1 MAERILNWGLLS
13 TANINRALITPLRAS
28 PRNRLTAVASRD
40 LAHAQ
45 AYAAERDIPRAFGS
59 YEAMLADPDIDV
71 VYISLPNSL
80 HAEWSIKAMQA
91 GKHVLCEKPLA
102 VTLAEVDAMTA
113 AARSTGRVLAEAFM
127 YRHHPQTLK
136 VKELVESGVIGRL
149 QVIRGGFTFPLSNP
163 ANVRLIPELGGG
175 GIWDV
180 GCYPISFTRTI
191 AGAAPVEVFGW
202 QVTGESGVD
211 VVFTG
216 QMRFPNGVLGQF
228 DSGFRSPERMLM
240 EFLGSEG
247 ALSLTNSFKPGLNAE
262 INLLRNDGTTE
273 VIIVPGQELYIGEV
287 EDMYDA
293 IVHGKPTRVTLA
305 DSRVNVATILALL
318 QSAREG
324 TPVTL
329 STRKARRVSETLR
342 ALQSTPSRTR
352 TRNLVLSLP
361 HQISLTR
368 LGRRLWS
375 GLYLGRLSPGAYSL
389 YGIWRNSS
397 AIRTFL
403 A

>member
-1 MAERILNWGLLS
+1 
-13 TANINRALITPLRAS
+13 
-28 PRNRLTAVASRD
+28 
-40 LAHAQ
+40 
-45 AYAAERDIPRAFGS
+45 
-59 YEAMLADPDIDV
+59 
-71 VYISLPNSL
+71 
-80 HAEWSIKAMQA
+80 
-91 GKHVLCEKPLA
+91 
-102 VTLAEVDAMTA
+102 
-113 AARSTGRVLAEAFM
+113 M

-136 VKELVESGVIGRL
+136 VKELVESGAIGRL
-149 QVIRGGFTFPLSNP
+149 QVIRGGFTFPLTNP

-180 GCYPISFTRTI
+180 GCYPISFIRTI

-216 QMRFPNGVLGQF
+216 QMRFPNGVVGQF
-228 DSGFRSPERMLM
+228 DSGFRSPERMVM

-247 ALSLTNSFKPGLNAE
+247 ALSLTNSFKPGINAE

-273 VIIVPGQELYIGEV
+273 VIVVPGQELYIGEV

-318 QSAREG
+318 RSAREG

-329 STRKARRVSETLR
+329 
-342 ALQSTPSRTR
+342 
-352 TRNLVLSLP
+352 
-361 HQISLTR
+361 
-368 LGRRLWS
+368 
-375 GLYLGRLSPGAYSL
+375 
-389 YGIWRNSS
+389 
-397 AIRTFL
+397 
-403 A
+403 

>member
-1 MAERILNWGLLS
+1 MADRILNWGLLS

-28 PRNRLTAVASRD
+28 PCNRLTAVASRD

-113 AARSTGRVLAEAFM
+113 TARSTGRVLAEAFM

-136 VKELVESGVIGRL
+136 VKELVEGGVIGRL
-149 QVIRGGFTFPLSNP
+149 LVIRGGFTFPLTNP

-180 GCYPISFTRTI
+180 GCYPISFIRTI

-202 QVTGESGVD
+202 QEVGDSGVD
-211 VVFTG
+211 MVFTG
-216 QMRFPNGVLGQF
+216 QMRFPNGVVGQF

-247 ALSLTNSFKPGLNAE
+247 ALSLTNSFKPGLNAQ

-273 VIIVPGQELYIGEV
+273 TITVPGQELYIGEV

-293 IVHGKPTRVTLA
+293 IVHGKPARVTLA
-305 DSRVNVATILALL
+305 DSRANVATILALL

-329 STRKARRVSETLR
+329 
-342 ALQSTPSRTR
+342 
-352 TRNLVLSLP
+352 
-361 HQISLTR
+361 
-368 LGRRLWS
+368 
-375 GLYLGRLSPGAYSL
+375 
-389 YGIWRNSS
+389 
-397 AIRTFL
+397 
-403 A
+403 